1 MTPREFLD
9 HCRGAATWVDWTDTT
24 DVVLHGDPDIQTS
37 RVAVTW
43 LATDAVL
50 KRASEL
56 GCNLVVSHEGAFYP
70 AFQGTPSEDRHL
82 AEKHRLID
90 ELGVTLVRCHDT
102 WDRMPDWG
110 VCDRWAEYLGYPT
123 EPRSVESPYR
133 MCRIPGLTVEQV
145 GKALLTKVQSLGQ
158 NAVGLI
164 GRRDKRIERMVV
176 GTGANTR
183 LPDMFEVGAELIL
196 ATDDGIHSTYCG
208 LWSLDLDVPVLVV
221 NHATAEL
228 PGTMALADYIR
239 RAFPGI
245 EATYIPCGFPPAAIV
260 E

>member
-1 MTPREFLD
+1 
-9 HCRGAATWVDWTDTT
+9 
-24 DVVLHGDPDIQTS
+24 
-37 RVAVTW
+37 
-43 LATDAVL
+43 
-50 KRASEL
+50 
-56 GCNLVVSHEGAFYP
+56 
-70 AFQGTPSEDRHL
+70 
-82 AEKHRLID
+82 
-90 ELGVTLVRCHDT
+90 
-102 WDRMPDWG
+102 MPDWG